1 MARERHGIEQVLY
14 VVDWGRGLIWLALVV
29 GLAVA
34 AIRSGGWQGGLF
46 GAACFLIAAATGL
59 WFWRH
64 RDER

>member
-1 MARERHGIEQVLY
+1 VARERHGIEQARY
-14 VVDWGRGLIWLALVV
+14 RIDWVRGLGFLAILV

-46 GAACFLIAAATGL
+46 GAACFLIAVATGL
-59 WFWRH
+59 WWWRH